1 MTKQSEI
8 KSDFKVSWQMLKM
21 NYKAF
26 LATELFA
33 FLTALI
39 LLLLFSGIVILIYF
53 LAPTLSLEDLRTQ
66 LNDYSRFQFSTIGTI
81 FLAVG
86 QVLLVGL
93 LYCQYGLSYD
103 IMSTGDL
110 FSEFK
115 RAFWYFKRYWWQYL
129 LISLISGLG
138 LFIPVGIQMIK
149 LPITIGNVLID
160 SGLIIVRYLLLFV
173 FIILSGIILPS
184 LTAQG
189 SLKNSFKE
197 ASRIIKKYPK
207 RLFKTWIRFFLMFLL
222 PIIILS
228 ITIDVLF
235 FYFSESGWG
244 IQTSTIYLVF
254 IVIYLVFY
262 LVFLFLAIPLSTLI
276 STRIYNS
283 VDIEKFSPQTDDI
296 AECKTEKLEEKENSE
311 K

>member
-1 MTKQSEI
+1 MTEPSEV
-8 KSDFKVSWQMLKM
+8 KKDFIVSWKMLKL

-33 FLTALI
+33 SLSVLI
-39 LLLLFSGIVILIYF
+39 LFSLLSGIVILIYF
-53 LAPTLSLEDLRTQ
+53 LAPELSLENLRSQ
-66 LNDYSRFQFSTIGTI
+66 IFENFRFQFSIIETI
-81 FLAVG
+81 FFALAY
-86 QVLLVGL
+86 VLLVGL

-129 LISLISGLG
+129 LLSFISGLG
-138 LFIPVGIQMIK
+138 LFVPIGSLVIN
-149 LPITIGNVLID
+149 LPNTIGNVLLSSI
-160 SGLIIVRYLLLFV
+160 SFIVRDLFLFV
-173 FIILSGIILPS
+173 FFIISSIILPS

-189 SLKNSFKE
+189 SLKNSFTE

-222 PIIILS
+222 PIIILILIS
-228 ITIDVLF
+228 YVLF
-235 FYFSESGWG
+235 FYFSESGWRMPVSV
-244 IQTSTIYLVF
+244 TYLVF
-254 IVIYLVFY
+254 IVTYFVFN

-276 STRIYNS
+276 ATRIYNS
-283 VDIEKFSPQTDDI
+283 VDIKKFRPQKEDI
-296 AECKTEKLEEKENSE
+296 VENKTEKPEEKENSE

>member
-1 MTKQSEI
+1 MTEPSEV
-8 KSDFKVSWQMLKM
+8 KKDFIVSWKMLKL

-33 FLTALI
+33 SLSVLI
-39 LLLLFSGIVILIYF
+39 VFSLLIGIVSLIYF
-53 LAPTLSLEDLRTQ
+53 LAPALSLEDLRSQ
-66 LNDYSRFQFSTIGTI
+66 LFDYPRHQIYIIETLFFA
-81 FLAVG
+81 LAYI
-86 QVLLVGL
+86 LLVGL

-129 LISLISGLG
+129 LLSFISGLG
-138 LFIPVGIQMIK
+138 LFIPVGSQVIK
-149 LPITIGNVLID
+149 LPNTIGNVLLD
-160 SGLIIVRYLLLFV
+160 SSLIIVRYLLLFV
-173 FIILSGIILPS
+173 FFIISSIILPS

-189 SLKNSFKE
+189 SLKNSFTE

-222 PIIILS
+222 PIIILILIS
-228 ITIDVLF
+228 YVLF
-235 FYFSESGWG
+235 FYFSESGWQMP
-244 IQTSTIYLVF
+244 ISNTYLVF
-254 IVIYLVFY
+254 IVTYFVFN

-276 STRIYNS
+276 ATRIYNS
-283 VDIEKFSPQTDDI
+283 VDIEKFSPQKEDI
-296 AECKTEKLEEKENSE
+296 VENKTEKTEEEENSE

>member
-1 MTKQSEI
+1 MTEQSEI
-8 KSDFKVSWQMLKM
+8 KNDFKVSWQMLKM
-21 NYKAF
+21 NYKTF

-53 LAPTLSLEDLRTQ
+53 LAPTLSLENLRTQ

-81 FLAVG
+81 FLAIVH
-86 QVLLVGL
+86 VLLVGL
-93 LYCQYGLSYD
+93 LFCQYGLSYD

-138 LFIPVGIQMIK
+138 LFIPVGRQMIN

-160 SGLIIVRYLLLFV
+160 SSLIIARYLLLFV
-173 FIILSGIILPS
+173 FIILSSIILPS

-189 SLKNSFKE
+189 SLKNSFTE

-235 FYFSESGWG
+235 FYFSESGSW
-244 IQTSTIYLVF
+244 IQTSVIYLVF
-254 IVIYLVFY
+254 IVTYLVFY
-262 LVFLFLAIPLSTLI
+262 LVFLFLAIPLSTLMA
-276 STRIYNS
+276 TRIYNG
-283 VDIEKFSPQTDDI
+283 VAIEKFRPQTEDI
-296 AECKTEKLEEKENSE
+296 AENKTEKLEEKENPE

>member
-1 MTKQSEI
+1 MTEPSEV
-8 KSDFKVSWQMLKM
+8 KKDFKVSWKMLRL

-33 FLTALI
+33 FLSALI
-39 LLLLFSGIVILIYF
+39 LFSLLSGIVILIYF
-53 LAPTLSLEDLRTQ
+53 LAPALSLEDFQAQ
-66 LNDYSRFQFSTIGTI
+66 LIGNSRFQFSIIDPI
-81 FLAVG
+81 FFAVVN
-86 QVLLVGL
+86 VLLVGL
-93 LYCQYGLSYD
+93 LFCQYGLSYD

-129 LISLISGLG
+129 LLSLIYGFGLFLPFGRQVISFTNTIENALLNSGLT
-138 LFIPVGIQMIK
+138 LA
-149 LPITIGNVLID
+149 
-160 SGLIIVRYLLLFV
+160 RYLLLFF
-173 FIILSGIILPS
+173 FIILSSIILPS

-189 SLKNSFKE
+189 SLKNSFTE

-235 FYFSESGWG
+235 FYFSESGWWT
-244 IQTSTIYLVF
+244 QTSVIYLVF
-254 IVIYLVFY
+254 IVTYLVFY
-262 LVFLFLAIPLSTLI
+262 LVFLFLAIPLSTLMA
-276 STRIYNS
+276 TRIYNS
-283 VDIEKFSPQTDDI
+283 VDIEKFRPQTEDI
-296 AECKTEKLEEKENSE
+296 AENKTEKLEEKENSE